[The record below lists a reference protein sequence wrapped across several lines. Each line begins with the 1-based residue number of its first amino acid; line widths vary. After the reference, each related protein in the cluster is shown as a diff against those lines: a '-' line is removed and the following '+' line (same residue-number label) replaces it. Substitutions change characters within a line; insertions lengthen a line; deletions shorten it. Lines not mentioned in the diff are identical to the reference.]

1 MRRTFLLAK
10 YRNDWNFETSE
21 MYNEG
26 GSESSVIGVTTLL
39 IDMIG
44 CCIIP

>member
-10 YRNDWNFETSE
+10 YRYDWNFETSE

-39 IDMIG
+39 IANTHM
-44 CCIIP
+44 CLL